1 MLIRKI
7 LIIATLFSII
17 SCSER
22 EIFDDINE
30 PPITGLFKEIS
41 GNISGDLLLKESP
54 YKVTSDLIIPPNQK
68 LNIESGVEVYFTH
81 NTRLIVNGELVA
93 IGSYYRSILFAAYDK
108 ALPWRGIKIFNASA
122 RSRFD
127 YVFIK
132 DIREPGDQIYN
143 SSGISIVNSQAEFL
157 HAFIYENSAQYGG
170 GIGAYDNSNVII
182 KNSIFRDNS
191 ADIAGGAIV
200 SENST
205 LKIINNHFYQN
216 HSHNSCGGVF
226 VVTPVST
233 ELQNNIFYKNTSQ
246 LNNPHFEFTSTDSSG
261 LIEQYNFFAFG
272 NMDPQFYTP
281 FDLRLFYLSPCKN
294 AGNPEEEFNDYD
306 GSRND
311 QGAYGGPLGY
321 W

>member
-1 MLIRKI
+1 MIFRIILLITI
-7 LIIATLFSII
+7 LLSII

-22 EIFDDINE
+22 EIFDDVNE
-30 PPITGLFKEIS
+30 PPITGLFKEIG
-41 GNISGDLLLKESP
+41 GNISGDLLFKDSP

-68 LNIESGVEVYFTH
+68 LNIESGVEIYFTY
-81 NTRLIVNGELVA
+81 NTKLIVKGELIA
-93 IGSYYRSILFAAYDK
+93 IGNYYRSILFAAYDK
-108 ALPWRGIKIFNASA
+108 SLPWRGIKILNATA
-122 RSRFD
+122 KSRFD
-127 YVFIK
+127 FVFIK
-132 DIREPGDQIYN
+132 DIREPGDPDFN
-143 SSGISIVNSQAEFL
+143 SSSISIINSQAEFL
-157 HAFIYENSAQYGG
+157 HTFIYENSAQYGG
-170 GIGAYDNSNVII
+170 GVGIYDSANVEI
-182 KNSIFRDNS
+182 KNTIFRDNS

-200 SENST
+200 AENSNV
-205 LKIINNHFYQN
+205 KIINNHFYQN

-246 LNNPHFEFTSTDSSG
+246 LNNPHFEYASSDSSN

-272 NMDPQFYTP
+272 NMDPQFYTT

-294 AGNPEEEFNDYD
+294 AGNPDQEFNDYD

-311 QGAYGGPLGY
+311 QGAYGGPFGY